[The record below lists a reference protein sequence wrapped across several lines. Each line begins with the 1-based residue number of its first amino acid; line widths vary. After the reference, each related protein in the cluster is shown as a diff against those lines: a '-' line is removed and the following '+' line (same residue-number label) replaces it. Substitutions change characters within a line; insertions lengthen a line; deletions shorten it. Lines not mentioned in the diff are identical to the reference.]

1 MSKTATKSRHCSHC
15 NHDVIDFTS
24 STEAHFMEHYAHKK
38 QEICGRF
45 LTEANGEIVFR
56 KSTAMGRFQK
66 IFLFA
71 LLFHFHQVLISR
83 DDLGHFG
90 AWKTRME
97 QRFGP
102 NKNVSTF
109 YGTVK
114 AGRERLDSVDVKIT
128 VNHAFS
134 IQATTDHRGRFTFEL
149 APSLMVD
156 TLQFQVGH
164 RAELIFVV
172 NELAEE
178 ASKRIYKLTYRRR
191 FVSVGCPAF

>member
-1 MSKTATKSRHCSHC
+1 
-15 NHDVIDFTS
+15 VVDFTR
-24 STEAHFMEHYAHKK
+24 STEAQFMEQYAQKK
-38 QEICGRF
+38 DALCGRF

-56 KSTAMGRFQK
+56 KSSAMGRFQK

-97 QRFGP
+97 QRFSAS
-102 NKNVSTF
+102 KNVSTF

-114 AGRERLDSVDVKIT
+114 AGRERLDSVEVKIT
-128 VNHAFS
+128 VNHAFT
-134 IQATTDHRGRFTFEL
+134 IQTTTDHRGRFTFEL
-149 APSLMVD
+149 APDFMVD
-156 TLQFQVGH
+156 TLQFQVG
-164 RAELIFVV
+164 RRSELTFIV

-191 FVSVGCPAF
+191 FVTIGCPSF